1 MARRDHVDDAP
12 DRPDARFVIW
22 TKQLRNGSM
31 SEPRSME
38 IDVDHRSSNS
48 KKPKA
53 NLEIISSVPESAFK
67 CFSHPWPWPQC
78 VWHYHPEY
86 EIHLIL
92 NATGQV
98 WVGDYIGQF
107 QNGHLVL
114 VGPDLPHNWT
124 SNSAGAMEGPSQ
136 EDHVIQFHGD
146 AFGPEFFNVPDLAA
160 VHDLLDKGRHGVEFL
175 SYNPTLVHQIV
186 DIACLR
192 GTQQVIALLRILQGL
207 AEAARVK
214 ILCSDGYSPLLDDNA
229 AMRINQIISYMRQ
242 NLKEELT
249 LEDAAKH
256 VYMQTR
262 SFSRFFRKLTG
273 RRFSDY
279 LCEMRI
285 GEACDL
291 LQNTDLPV
299 TDICFSVGFNNISWF
314 NRCFVESKQVTP
326 REYRRMGLSRHGP
339 FEFVR
344 GAGYTKT
351 L

>member
-1 MARRDHVDDAP
+1 
-12 DRPDARFVIW
+12 
-22 TKQLRNGSM
+22 
-31 SEPRSME
+31 ME
-38 IDVDHRSSNS
+38 IDMDHRSSNG

-53 NLEIISSVPESAFK
+53 NLEIVSSVLESAFK

-78 VWHYHPEY
+78 VWHYHHEY

-114 VGPDLPHNWT
+114 VGPDIPHNWT
-124 SNSAGAMEGPSQ
+124 SNSAGAIEGPLQ
-136 EDHVIQFHGD
+136 EDHVIQFRGD
-146 AFGPEFFNVPDLAA
+146 AFGPDFFNVPDLVA
-160 VHDLLDKGRHGVEFL
+160 VKELLDKAGHGVEFL
-175 SYNPTLVHQIV
+175 IYNSSLVHQIV
-186 DIACLR
+186 DIARLR
-192 GTQQVIALLRILQGL
+192 GTQRVIGLLEILQGL
-207 AEAARVK
+207 TESARMK
-214 ILCSDGYSPLLDDNA
+214 ILCSDGYSPVLDDNS
-229 AMRINQIISYMRQ
+229 AMRINLIISFMRK
-242 NLKEELT
+242 NLKEGVT

-256 VYMQTR
+256 VHMQSR
-262 SFSRFFRKLTG
+262 SFSLFFRKLTG

-279 LCEMRI
+279 LNEMRI

-326 REYRRMGLSRHGP
+326 REYRRMERGRHGP
-339 FEFVR
+339 FEFFQ
-344 GAGYTKT
+344 GAS
-351 L
+351 